1 MRGSSRPEV
10 PGFFHPVRPS
20 AAAVSPSAMFVE
32 LNELLGASPQRPET
46 GKFTLLRDTRTDG
59 SFLVHHFLSFYLR
72 AGCKVCFVALLQSFS
87 HYNIVAQKLGVSLTA
102 AKERG
107 QLVFLEG
114 LKSCLDLLFGEEE
127 EQSGQPSPL
136 QFMSESASNLK
147 ALFDFVRTSL
157 TPTGSDSWKGP
168 VLLVDDLSV
177 LLSLGATPVAVLDF
191 IHYCR
196 VAVCSQLKGNIVVL
210 VHSNEDSE
218 DEENELVVNSLCHHS
233 DLILWVEGLAT
244 GFCKDVHGQIKII
257 RRVSLELTAEQ
268 DHVQIYQYKIQDKNV
283 TFFARGLSAAVL

>member
-1 MRGSSRPEV
+1 
-10 PGFFHPVRPS
+10 
-20 AAAVSPSAMFVE
+20 
-32 LNELLGASPQRPET
+32 Q

-102 AKERG
+102 AKEQG

-127 EQSGQPSPL
+127 EQPGQPSPL
-136 QFMSESASNLK
+136 GILSGSTSDLR
-147 ALFDFVRTSL
+147 ALFDFVCVSL
-157 TPTGSDSWKGP
+157 TPADSDPWKGP

-177 LLSLGATPVAVLDF
+177 LLSLGASPVAVLDF

-196 VAVCSQLKGNIVVL
+196 VVVCSQQKGNIVVL

-233 DLILWVEGLAT
+233 DLILWAEGLAT

-257 RRVSLELTAEQ
+257 RRVSLQQAAEQ
-268 DHVQIYQYKIQDKNV
+268 DQVQIYQYKIQDRNV

>member
-1 MRGSSRPEV
+1 
-10 PGFFHPVRPS
+10 
-20 AAAVSPSAMFVE
+20 
-32 LNELLGASPQRPET
+32 Q

-87 HYNIVAQKLGVSLTA
+87 HYNIVAQKLVGKAAVPMGKCRTWSLSQQWGA
-102 AKERG
+102 GGCSLAGSWVRRG
-107 QLVFLEG
+107 TSQAPDTTSF
-114 LKSCLDLLFGEEE
+114 SS
-127 EQSGQPSPL
+127 SGST
-136 QFMSESASNLK
+136 SNLK

-157 TPTGSDSWKGP
+157 TPSDSDSWKSP

-177 LLSLGATPVAVLDF
+177 LLSLGAAPAAVLDF

-196 VAVCSQLKGNIVVL
+196 VVLCSQLRGNIVVL

-218 DEENELVVNSLCHHS
+218 DEENQVVVNSLCHHS

-244 GFCKDVHGQIKII
+244 GFCKDVHGQIQII
-257 RRVSLELTAEQ
+257 KRVSLELTGEQ
-268 DHVQIYQYKIQDKNV
+268 DQVQIYQYKIQDKNV
-283 TFFARGLSAAVL
+283 TFFARGLSAALL

>member
-1 MRGSSRPEV
+1 
-10 PGFFHPVRPS
+10 
-20 AAAVSPSAMFVE
+20 
-32 LNELLGASPQRPET
+32 Q
-46 GKFTLLRDTRTDG
+46 GKFTLLADSRTDG

-87 HYNIVAQKLGVSLTA
+87 HYNSVAQKLGVSLTA

-114 LKSCLDLLFGEEE
+114 LKSCLDLWFGEEEE

-136 QFMSESASNLK
+136 QFLRESASSLK
-147 ALFDFVRTSL
+147 ALFDFVQTSL
-157 TPTGSDSWKGP
+157 TAPGSGSWKGS

-196 VAVCSQLKGNIVVL
+196 VLVCSQLKGNIVVL
-210 VHSNEDSE
+210 VHSHEDSE
-218 DEENELVVNSLCHHS
+218 DEENELLVNSLCHHS

-257 RRVSLELTAEQ
+257 RRVSLELTGKQ
-268 DHVQIYQYKIQDKNV
+268 DELQIYQYKIQDKNV